1 MRSRGFR
8 ESFPNT
14 FTGGLNVLL
23 DSLVVGLVRGGAE
36 VVGAVVESSQ
46 QEKALPCRERPTGL
60 RVEFMVD
67 DRPFTAAHG
76 GWWCGVGD

>member
-1 MRSRGFR
+1 MRSRGFG

-36 VVGAVVESSQ
+36 VVGAVVESS
-46 QEKALPCRERPTGL
+46 
-60 RVEFMVD
+60 
-67 DRPFTAAHG
+67 
-76 GWWCGVGD
+76 